1 MMELFW
7 APQTRSMTAVWALE
21 ESGLPYSRSLI
32 DIRSGPERPEEFL
45 QVNPMGKV
53 PALRDGAAMLAE
65 ATAICAYVGDK
76 TLNGGRG
83 ASAAGATMLA
93 PALDDPAR
101 GRYLHWLFF
110 RAGCI
115 EAAFGQKLGGWE
127 MDPLAAGWS
136 SYDKTMSVLEAAVS
150 PGPWLLGER
159 FTMAD
164 VAMGS
169 SLWFGL
175 NVLKV
180 IEGYPAIDAY
190 VERCTARPAFQR
202 AMAID
207 AAAIES
213 AAIDAPGG

>member
-45 QVNPMGKV
+45 HVNPMGKV

-76 TLNGGRG
+76 TLEGPEEQRLSPG
-83 ASAAGATMLA
+83 
-93 PALDDPAR
+93 LDDPAC
-101 GRYLHWLFF
+101 GRYQHWLYF
-110 RAGCI
+110 RAGCL

-127 MDPLAAGWS
+127 MPPLAAGWG
-136 SYDKTMSVLEAAVS
+136 SYDKTMDVIEAAVS
-150 PGPWLLGER
+150 PGPWLLGNR

-180 IEGYPAIDAY
+180 IEGYPAIAAY
-190 VERCTARPAFQR
+190 VERCMARPAFQR

-207 AAAIES
+207 AAAIDS
-213 AAIDAPGG
+213 AAVDAPGS